1 MKVIKV
7 IKFTPLVVG
16 ALLLCQCS
24 NEEQIQNSNRRASR
38 KHPKY
43 NVSPPKWTKK
53 RKTTATSRKKVF
65 APTSKN
71 SSK

>member
-24 NEEQIQNSNRRASR
+24 NEE
-38 KHPKY
+38 KK
-43 NVSPPKWTKK
+43 KK
-53 RKTTATSRKKVF
+53 RHPRRQ
-65 APTSKN
+65 
-71 SSK
+71 